1 MRVSTSMIFQTG
13 LQNLQ
18 RQQSEMLRA
27 QTDISTGV
35 KLRTADADP
44 VAFSRVSELSAQQ
57 ERVEQFLRNNEMAE
71 GKIRSQETRLA
82 SSTDILQRVRDISLE
97 TGSILQ
103 DPTSRKA
110 LSNELSQLREAL
122 TEQMNAKDERGEY
135 VFSGTKANTRPFDP
149 STDSGKDNF
158 AAPNAES
165 SRAVRVDVGENQQ
178 VTTQRVGTDIF
189 TVTAEG
195 EYPAKVDPMKT
206 PLDDTDYAPNSP
218 DPFPFP
224 LATDGD
230 QDGDLTDGP
239 VAPRSALQVIDGLKW
254 AIDNHDALEAPSEF
268 YSASQQDV
276 DVLLEQVV
284 VARGEMGNDLNI
296 LDRMKND
303 QEAWKLA
310 NETTVSGMRDT
321 DMPEAITRLNENYFN
336 LQATQQSMVK
346 IQGLSLF
353 NNI

>member
-44 VAFSRVSELSAQQ
+44 VAFSRVNELSAQQ
-57 ERVEQFLRNNEMAE
+57 ERVEQFLRNNELAE
-71 GKIRSQETRLA
+71 GKIRTQETRLA

-103 DPTSRKA
+103 DATSRKA

-122 TEQMNAKDERGEY
+122 AEQMNAKDERGEY
-135 VFSGTKANTRPFDP
+135 VFSGTKADTRPFDP
-149 STDSGKDNF
+149 DSGKDAF
-158 AAPNAES
+158 KSPNDES

-178 VTTQRVGTDIF
+178 VTTQRVGSEIF
-189 TVTAEG
+189 TVDAGEG
-195 EYPAKVDPMKT
+195 PQYPALVDP
-206 PLDDTDYAPNSP
+206 N
-218 DPFPFP
+218 DPGFDQANLPGDFPFD
-224 LATDGD
+224 LVLDVEGD
-230 QDGDLTDGP
+230 DDGDLEATDP
-239 VAPRSALQVIDGLKW
+239 DASRSALQVIDGLKW
-254 AIDNHDALEAPSEF
+254 AIDNHDALEDPSEF
-268 YSASQQDV
+268 YSAGQRDV

-296 LDRMKND
+296 LDRMKSD
-303 QEAWKLA
+303 QGAWKLA
-310 NETTVSGMRDT
+310 NETAISTMRDT
-321 DMPEAITRLNENYFN
+321 DMPEAITRLNQNYFS

-353 NNI
+353 NNL

>member
-1 MRVSTSMIFQTG
+1 MRVSTAMIFQTG

-18 RQQSEMLRA
+18 RQQSEMLLA

-71 GKIRSQETRLA
+71 GKIRTQETRLA

-122 TEQMNAKDERGEY
+122 AEQMNAKDERGEY
-135 VFSGTKANTRPFDP
+135 VFSGTKANMRPFDP
-149 STDSGKDNF
+149 DSGQDSF
-158 AAPNAES
+158 VAPEDGV

-189 TVTAEG
+189 TVEPNDG
-195 EYPAKVDPMKT
+195 PRYPPLVDPNAT
-206 PLDDTDYAPNSP
+206 GFNQDDLPGD
-218 DPFPFP
+218 FPFS
-224 LATDGD
+224 LVLDSEGDNDGELESTDPG
-230 QDGDLTDGP
+230 
-239 VAPRSALQVIDGLKW
+239 AARSALQVIDGLKW
-254 AIDNHDALEAPSEF
+254 AIDNHDNLDAPSEF

-310 NETTVSGMRDT
+310 NETAVSGMRDT
-321 DMPEAITRLNENYFN
+321 DLPEAITRLNQNYVN

-353 NNI
+353 NLL